1 MNEKEENANS
11 GLEAVNEFTKRFK
24 VLMNERKKEKEMAP
38 VMEQTTK
45 PEATPE
51 PESKPEPESTP
62 EVQTQTQTEEEP
74 KKQEESE
81 EDGFYDQPN
90 ISVGLGSVL
99 AYLKSQNVH
108 DTQEETYGRRTDNVI
123 DTTNNKGKDEGMD

>member
-1 MNEKEENANS
+1 MNEEEENANS

-38 VMEQTTK
+38 MMEKTTK
-45 PEATPE
+45 PEPEAKLEREYTPE
-51 PESKPEPESTP
+51 AHI
-62 EVQTQTQTEEEP
+62 QTQTEEEP
-74 KKQEESE
+74 KKQEEAE

-99 AYLKSQNVH
+99 AYLKSQNVY